1 MNSPTLVTVKSVDDC
16 PFGITYNDGDTHLH
30 MNVPDRNLDIYDV
43 DIIIQE
49 RYGKSEG
56 REMRI
61 VIIVFMLGMIVLL

>member
-43 DIIIQE
+43 DIIIE
-49 RYGKSEG
+49 WLNAFRRDMVKARDE
-56 REMRI
+56 E
-61 VIIVFMLGMIVLL
+61 

>member
-43 DIIIQE
+43 DIIIE
-49 RYGKSEG
+49 WLSAFRRDMVKARDKE
-56 REMRI
+56 
-61 VIIVFMLGMIVLL
+61 

>member
-43 DIIIQE
+43 DIIIE
-49 RYGKSEG
+49 WLSAFRRDMVKARDEK
-56 REMRI
+56 
-61 VIIVFMLGMIVLL
+61 